1 MLRATENTVNL
12 AFGVHLVP
20 SLPEEVKLIS
30 CLFHLNTVLDLS
42 KVLSG
47 HYVLWKRNLSYRIWR
62 GKKLTD
68 RMVDLGGCQ
77 ALLPGNKRQD
87 KKKGLELHQQM
98 FRLDIGKISSLKG
111 LLSPGTGGQGV
122 VESPSLEEFT
132 GLVVV

>member
-1 MLRATENTVNL
+1 M
-12 AFGVHLVP
+12 GVRP
-20 SLPEEVKLIS
+20 FSQG
-30 CLFHLNTVLDLS
+30 T
-42 KVLSG
+42 
-47 HYVLWKRNLSYRIWR
+47 R
-62 GKKLTD
+62 D
-68 RMVDLGGCQ
+68 RT
-77 ALLPGNKRQD
+77 